1 MRDSKRAWEDWG
13 TCWRPVPK
21 WLGENGQFSVKSQY
35 NLLFETDTE
44 DRNKK
49 LWKAKIPLKIK
60 IFMWLVKQNT
70 ILTRDNLSRKGWQ
83 GDKTCSFCNAPENVE
98 HLSLSVPCLDI
109 AGVWFRLW
117 LELIVGLPPLHNSE
131 CGLLSSCL
139 FTRNFIW
146 SI

>member
-1 MRDSKRAWEDWG
+1 MEMGKFR
-13 TCWRPVPK
+13 V
-21 WLGENGQFSVKSQY
+21 FFVKSMY
-35 NLLFETDTE
+35 SHLGSNEV
-44 DRNKK
+44 RVYYKYV
-49 LWKAKIPLKIK
+49 WKAKIPLKIK

-109 AGVWFRLW
+109 AGVWFQLW